1 MADALSPTAW
11 AWTIVLVGALAT
23 YVWRGL
29 GVVLSGRIDPEGPMF
44 RWVGCVAYAV
54 LAGLIARMIL
64 LPVGSLATTPTLSRV
79 AAAAAALLVFY
90 AARRNLLLAVVVGGG
105 ALTLLSYVA

>member
-1 MADALSPTAW
+1 MAETLSPTAW
-11 AWTIVLVGALAT
+11 AWVIVLVGAAAT

-29 GVVLSGRIDPEGPMF
+29 GVLLSGRIDPEGPVF

-64 LPVGSLATTPTLSRV
+64 LPIGSLATTPLLSRV
-79 AAAAAALLVFY
+79 AATGAALLVFY
-90 AARRNLLLAVVVGGG
+90 LARRNLLLAVVMGG
-105 ALTLLSYVA
+105 ATLTLLSYVG